1 MNNAMQFIAKLF
13 RFKGYLKVVDF
24 KFKNYN
30 KILEILVKP
39 YKNGCRCTKCGR
51 RCKIIGLA
59 KEVRIWRDL
68 PIHGIGVYLVYC
80 PREVQCP
87 THGRV
92 QENIPWA
99 EGQARVTYRFEYALL
114 RFAQQ
119 MTQKA
124 GAELLKIPKST
135 FSDLLHRLVTR
146 VRNGH
151 KIRGLTV
158 LGVDEIAYCR
168 GHKYATVIY
177 DLERSKVVWIGAGK
191 GSKTLESFLKNHL
204 SEYQRQQI
212 KYACCDMAFAYT
224 SVIKRVLKNTK
235 LIIDRFHVVKALHEA
250 MDEVRKEEWRK
261 VEKSNK
267 VALKGL
273 RWILFRNSS
282 TRHKGQTRTINKLK
296 RSNNRIYRAWLLK
309 DEFEHFWDY
318 NYVGSAKNFLKDW
331 TRRALLSRLEPMR
344 KFVDTLR
351 EHQDHI
357 LPFLETGITNAK
369 GEGINRVL
377 QMVKQRASGFLN
389 LEAFSDLIYLVIG
402 DLDIPAQIPARF
414 RTV

>member
-13 RFKGYLKVVDF
+13 RFRGFLKVVDF

-68 PIHGIGVYLVYC
+68 PIHGIGVYLVDR

-177 DLERSKVVWIGAGK
+177 DLERSKVVWIGP
-191 GSKTLESFLKNHL
+191 
-204 SEYQRQQI
+204 
-212 KYACCDMAFAYT
+212 
-224 SVIKRVLKNTK
+224 
-235 LIIDRFHVVKALHEA
+235 VKAA
-250 MDEVRKEEWRK
+250 
-261 VEKSNK
+261 
-267 VALKGL
+267 
-273 RWILFRNSS
+273 
-282 TRHKGQTRTINKLK
+282 KL
-296 RSNNRIYRAWLLK
+296 
-309 DEFEHFWDY
+309 
-318 NYVGSAKNFLKDW
+318 
-331 TRRALLSRLEPMR
+331 
-344 KFVDTLR
+344 
-351 EHQDHI
+351 
-357 LPFLETGITNAK
+357 
-369 GEGINRVL
+369 
-377 QMVKQRASGFLN
+377 
-389 LEAFSDLIYLVIG
+389 
-402 DLDIPAQIPARF
+402 
-414 RTV
+414 